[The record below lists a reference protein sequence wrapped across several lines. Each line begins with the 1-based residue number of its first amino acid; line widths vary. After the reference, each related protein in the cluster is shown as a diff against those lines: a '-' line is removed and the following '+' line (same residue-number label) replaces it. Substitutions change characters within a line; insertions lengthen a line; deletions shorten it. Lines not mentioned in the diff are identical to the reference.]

1 MTDPILKWGKLRK
14 FQELLTL
21 DAQPIT
27 GVATQIVEGRNHYFG
42 VSARCIPARHL
53 VGALN
58 QWRRCH

>member
-1 MTDPILKWGKLRK
+1 MTDPVSKWGKLRK

-27 GVATQIVEGRNHYFG
+27 GESTQIVAGRNHYFG

-53 VGALN
+53 VGA
-58 QWRRCH
+58 